1 MMDALLERLS
11 LAESRLRKVE
21 DTIANAN
28 HDDCDNTNNNID
40 RIRSDIIKKQ
50 IYSYNFLKVSNDYY
64 QLSLQER
71 ANQLKCSI
79 PQLCK
84 SILFEN
90 TAYYSE
96 PAKSVSNGQFDVTNS
111 QYYLVIVQY
120 IGEIVHKC
128 ELFSLSLAKIN
139 IFFL

>member
-1 MMDALLERLS
+1 MMEALLERLS

-28 HDDCDNTNNNID
+28 HDDCDNANNNVD

-96 PAKSVSNGQFDVTNS
+96 PAKESRSVSNGQFDVTNS

-120 IGEIVHKC
+120 IGEFVN
-128 ELFSLSLAKIN
+128 FIN
-139 IFFL
+139 VNFLVYL